1 MEALVK
7 AVSEG
12 SKLPELRKQGL
23 PVNIWGLTR
32 CSRPLFM
39 EGIRGENR
47 FSLIVTY
54 DRTRA
59 EKL

>member
-7 AVSEG
+7 SVRESFRLDALKKE
-12 SKLPELRKQGL
+12 GL

-39 EGIRGENR
+39 EVFIA
-47 FSLIVTY
+47 LIAALLIMALILT
-54 DRTRA
+54 TWTN
-59 EKL
+59 